1 MGPSSCHAKSVL
13 STPFDRTS
21 SLEAHA
27 HTTVES
33 SRHQPSTA
41 GVLKHDSWL
50 CRYNQVA
57 PEPVAC
63 TGSKTLAVLVGNN
76 KNLWRM
82 FLEACQREPS
92 LLRAEDPLDAYVEGE
107 VQAAA
112 LATGWVARTERDSA
126 TCVWCLS

>member
-1 MGPSSCHAKSVL
+1 M
-13 STPFDRTS
+13 
-21 SLEAHA
+21 
-27 HTTVES
+27 
-33 SRHQPSTA
+33 
-41 GVLKHDSWL
+41 
-50 CRYNQVA
+50 A

-112 LATGWVARTERDSA
+112 LATGCVARTGQHPA
-126 TCVWCLS
+126 PCVWCLS